1 MCVKRSPHTV
11 TFLSKIMVRACYFLT
26 VSLFVILKGI
36 SVLNIFSLISLKI
49 YLLFT
54 RFGYK
59 LEWLVNISTTNDSK
73 QSVFPLNLNKYWI
86 MVMKLK
92 CECVYTCIYIYIF
105 KYRLSQRKRTLIV
118 HVLVYLTSSRRWMEI
133 IIFIIFDVY
142 KKQWSFGALTN
153 LHVTDIE

>member
-11 TFLSKIMVRACYFLT
+11 TILSKIMVRPCFFLT
-26 VSLFVILKGI
+26 VSLFVILKGN
-36 SVLNIFSLISLKI
+36 SVLNIFSFISLKI

-59 LEWLVNISTTNDSK
+59 LGGLVNIFTTNGSK
-73 QSVFPLNLNKYWI
+73 HSVFPRNLNKYWI

-105 KYRLSQRKRTLIV
+105 KYMLSQRKWTLTV

-133 IIFIIFDVY
+133 IIFLIFNFY
-142 KKQWSFGALTN
+142 KKNKGHLELWQ
-153 LHVTDIE
+153 IYM